1 MTKYKKLTISIR
13 IISDMEFNDDFSDC
27 PDVTWNIKQYN
38 KDKPVLPNSKFI
50 AQNNVILFD
59 KIATFEKFN
68 ETELFSKLEK
78 LFKYIENKKIVGS
91 KEVYFS
97 YVIEKDQFGFGL
109 SNQLIHLFAE
119 YGYGFSLSGVYF
131 VE

>member
-1 MTKYKKLTISIR
+1 MKLNY
-13 IISDMEFNDDFSDC
+13 F
-27 PDVTWNIKQYN
+27 
-38 KDKPVLPNSKFI
+38 
-50 AQNNVILFD
+50 QNL
-59 KIATFEKFN
+59 
-68 ETELFSKLEK
+68 
-78 LFKYIENKKIVGS
+78 KYIENKKIVGS

-97 YVIEKDQFGFGL
+97 YVIENDQFGFGL

>member
-1 MTKYKKLTISIR
+1 MKLNY
-13 IISDMEFNDDFSDC
+13 FQNLKNFL
-27 PDVTWNIKQYN
+27 NILK
-38 KDKPVLPNSKFI
+38 
-50 AQNNVILFD
+50 
-59 KIATFEKFN
+59 
-68 ETELFSKLEK
+68 
-78 LFKYIENKKIVGS
+78 NKKIVGS

-97 YVIEKDQFGFGL
+97 YVIENDQFGFGL

>member
-27 PDVTWNIKQYN
+27 PDATWNIKQYN

-68 ETELFSKLEK
+68 ETELFSKLEI
-78 LFKYIENKKIVGS
+78 Y
-91 KEVYFS
+91 
-97 YVIEKDQFGFGL
+97 
-109 SNQLIHLFAE
+109 
-119 YGYGFSLSGVYF
+119 
-131 VE
+131 